1 MTDDEIKAIRTIY
14 DRGYTV
20 TAANDIPAL
29 LDEIERLR
37 AEAKRADEEATLLA
51 NSELATT
58 EQVIRAL
65 RVENE
70 RLRGAVEI
78 GMHYLKGHYPIP
90 VKEKEVLAK
99 MKAALADYC
108 TDALNGG
115 K

>member
-29 LDEIERLR
+29 LDEIAR
-37 AEAKRADEEATLLA
+37 
-51 NSELATT
+51 
-58 EQVIRAL
+58 L
-65 RVENE
+65 RVEADTMRN
-70 RLRGAVEI
+70 RIAVLREALEDVREWSKDDHVMRFDDGDV
-78 GMHYLKGHYPIP
+78 
-90 VKEKEVLAK
+90 
-99 MKAALADYC
+99 ALADYC